1 MEANRQT
8 AGTTLQFDKETG
20 GREQNRPGGGD
31 AKESR
36 HRPPEASPSTTQAI
50 NSATRQQEGTV
61 QQVKEKGPQ
70 PTKGTVESKQS
81 ATLEDEE
88 TFGYNLPPD
97 PLQDTDIIQHWCKD
111 TLQWMTLTPMTRD
124 EAMEEV
130 LAMQGKKRKTDEKG
144 I

>member
-1 MEANRQT
+1 MRRQT
-8 AGTTLQFDKETG
+8 NDLQEPLELCDPSAGWNKFPD
-20 GREQNRPGGGD
+20 N
-31 AKESR
+31 
-36 HRPPEASPSTTQAI
+36 EASARASIEKHVLEAI
-50 NSATRQQEGTV
+50 DYLSAAAV
-61 QQVKEKGPQ
+61 AA
-70 PTKGTVESKQS
+70 VESKQS
-81 ATLEDEE
+81 ATLEDGE